1 MSWDKFIFKIFLTF
15 KLLIFFNFLSKIA
28 KRWSNP
34 TTFILILIIGHNKPP
49 KVICLKLFPKSH
61 SSPFFKF
68 HFNRIPIRLI
78 RFHSFIWARNW
89 DWSLLFRAQSKLIIE
104 CAGCWG
110 LRFLP
115 WILKTTALM
124 QEINFILFLVIETDQ

>member
-89 DWSLLFRAQSKLIIE
+89 DWSLLFMMLNGYFIFESLVFIRILFGNHLLCPA
-104 CAGCWG
+104 
-110 LRFLP
+110 FL
-115 WILKTTALM
+115 
-124 QEINFILFLVIETDQ
+124 EINSLKFNFVSDNN